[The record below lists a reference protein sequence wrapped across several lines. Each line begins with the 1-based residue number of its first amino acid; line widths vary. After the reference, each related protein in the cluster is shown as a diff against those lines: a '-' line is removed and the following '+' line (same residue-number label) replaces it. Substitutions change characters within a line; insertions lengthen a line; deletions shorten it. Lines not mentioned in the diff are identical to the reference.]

1 VARINNFMKKDE
13 SELIWEAYT
22 SPGRVGGGN
31 IPFPDGRGEMD
42 NQPDPE
48 QHKDEHGRPYIF
60 RGPKDGAFDSIQQV
74 TQAHAELRRGLGQL
88 FQPSKEG
95 SYYVL
100 EPSDEF
106 KSYGSDGDGM
116 GGTIEHDLGDC
127 IVGLAD
133 GNFLE
138 YIKYPPPEEE
148 DPDSDLFHQTEN
160 DYRRSEGL

>member
-1 VARINNFMKKDE
+1 MKKDE

-42 NQPDPE
+42 NQSDPS